1 MNSLRRR
8 YIGDKSFYIM
18 VISVVLPIIIQNGI
32 TNFVGLLDNLM
43 VGQVGTNPMS
53 GVSIVNQ
60 LMFVYNLCI
69 FGGIS
74 GPGIFTAQYHGSG
87 NQQGI
92 RYTFRLK
99 FMIAAAITAVG
110 ILLCVCFDEPL
121 VRLYLHEGGSSA
133 ADIEATLQYAVDYLK
148 VMLWGLVPFAVGQVY
163 AGTLRET
170 GQTVLPMKA
179 GIVAVFVNL
188 VLNYVLIFGHFGFP
202 QMGVVG
208 AAWATVISRY
218 IEMLIILVYS
228 HTHTKEHPFFHKA
241 YGLVPLGLGWKIFWR
256 GFPLLINEGLWA
268 SGMALLTQCYSMRG
282 LEVVASL
289 NISSTVTN
297 LFNVLVI
304 SFGSAVSI
312 IIGRLLG
319 AGEMDEAKKTFH
331 WIAAFSI
338 MVSLGVTVVL
348 SLTSPLFPLMYNT
361 SPEIRSLA
369 TTFIVITACTMP
381 MHAYLNC
388 AYFAMRSGGK
398 TFITFL
404 FDCGFTFVCPVPVAF
419 VLAHFTGIAIVPMYI
434 IVQSLDLIK
443 CIAGMILIRNG
454 FWLNNMVEEK
464 TASPI
469 EIGEEKA

>member
-1 MNSLRRR
+1 MTELRRR
-8 YIGDKSFYIM
+8 YIGDKAFYQMAIA
-18 VISVVLPIIIQNGI
+18 VVLPIIIQNGI

-99 FMIAAAITAVG
+99 FMISAVLTVAG
-110 ILLCVCFDEPL
+110 MLLCIFCAEPL
-121 VRLYLHEGGSSA
+121 VRLYLHEGSSSA
-133 ADIEATLQYAVDYLK
+133 EDIQATLQYALDYLA
-148 VMLWGLVPFAVGQVY
+148 VMVWGLAPFAISQVY

-179 GIVAVFVNL
+179 GITAVFVNL
-188 VLNYVLIFGHFGFP
+188 VLNYLLIFGHFGFP
-202 QMGVVG
+202 QLGVVG

-218 IEMLIILVYS
+218 VEMLIIVIWS

-241 YGLVPLGLGWKIFWR
+241 YGLVPFGLGWRIFWR
-256 GFPLLINEGLWA
+256 GFPLLVNEGLWA

-282 LEVVASL
+282 LDVVAGL
-289 NISSTVTN
+289 NIASTVTN
-297 LFNVLVI
+297 LFNVLVL
-304 SFGSAVSI
+304 SFGSATAI

-319 AGEMDEAKKTFH
+319 AGEMEEAKKTFR
-331 WIAAFSI
+331 WIMAFAL
-338 MVSLGVTVVL
+338 MVSLGVMLALGV
-348 SLTSPLFPLMYNT
+348 TSPLFPLMYNT
-361 SPEIRSLA
+361 TASVRSLA
-369 TTFIVITACTMP
+369 TTFINISACTMP
-381 MHAYLNC
+381 IHAYLNC

-398 TFITFL
+398 TVITFL
-404 FDCGFTFVCPVPVAF
+404 FDCGFTFVAPVPVAF
-419 VLAHFTGIAIVPMYI
+419 VLANFTGMPIVPLYI

-443 CIAGMILIRNG
+443 CVAGMILIANG
-454 FWLNNMVEEK
+454 FWLNNMVEEND
-464 TASPI
+464 APA
-469 EIGEEKA
+469 GESEPA

>member
-1 MNSLRRR
+1 MLTNLRRR
-8 YIGDKSFYIM
+8 YIGNKEFYLMTIA
-18 VISVVLPIIIQNGI
+18 VVLPIIIQNGI
-32 TNFVGLLDNLM
+32 TNFVSLLDNLM

-99 FMIAAAITAVG
+99 FMISAVITVAG
-110 ILLCVCFDEPL
+110 ILLCVFFDEPL
-121 VRLYLHEGGSSA
+121 VRLYLHEGSSSA
-133 ADIEATLQYAVDYLK
+133 ADIESTLQYALDYLK
-148 VMLWGLVPFAVGQVY
+148 VMLWGLVPFAISQVY

-170 GQTVLPMKA
+170 GQTMLPMKA
-179 GIVAVFVNL
+179 GITAVFVNL
-188 VLNYVLIFGHFGFP
+188 VLNYLLIFGHFGFP
-202 QMGVVG
+202 QLGVVG

-218 IEMLIILVYS
+218 VEMLIIVIWS
-228 HTHTKEHPFFHKA
+228 HTHTKQHPFFHKA

-256 GFPLLINEGLWA
+256 GFPLLVNEGLWA

-282 LEVVASL
+282 LDVVAGL
-289 NISSTVTN
+289 NIASTVTN
-297 LFNVLVI
+297 LFNVLVL
-304 SFGSAVSI
+304 SFGSATAI

-331 WIAAFSI
+331 WLVGFSL
-338 MVSLGVTVVL
+338 MVSLAVAAMMSV
-348 SLTSPLFPLMYNT
+348 SAPLFPKMYNT
-361 SPEIRSLA
+361 TEEVRALAASFILVSAFTMSL
-369 TTFIVITACTMP
+369 
-381 MHAYLNC
+381 HAYLNC

-398 TFITFL
+398 TFVTFL

-419 VLAHFTGIAIVPMYI
+419 VLANFTGMPILPMYI
-434 IVQSLDLIK
+434 IVQSLDIIK
-443 CIAGMILIRNG
+443 CIAGAILIGNG
-454 FWLNNMVEEK
+454 FWLNNMVEED
-464 TASPI
+464 APAEI
-469 EIGEEKA
+469 EAL